1 MPFLVKFWIQIDD
14 SMDVFAEHGIAGVV
28 GLLFNALFAT
38 PSVIGLD
45 GVNTGVLTGGW
56 LVHNYRQLYIQ
67 VAYILACGT
76 YAFLMSAILAYAINF
91 VPGLKLRADE
101 AAELL
106 GMDDD
111 QLGEFAYDYVE
122 VRRDYLAWTPA
133 KEGMSQVEE
142 RIEPSDRHG
151 IREHGEMA
159 SLSGGS
165 GMGMDTSS
173 RRGSEGGGV
182 GKGSASS
189 GVGTQGTLVG
199 GRLGGVEEGVAV
211 GSGEMNEKVEGSESE
226 RSGSRGEGEGRRS
239 G

>member
-1 MPFLVKFWIQIDD
+1 
-14 SMDVFAEHGIAGVV
+14 MDVFAEHGIAGVV

-38 PSVIGLD
+38 PSIIGLD
-45 GVNTGVLTGGW
+45 GVNTGVMTGGW
-56 LVHNYRQLYIQ
+56 LIHNYRQLYIQ

-76 YAFLMSAILAYAINF
+76 YSFLMSAILAYAINF

-142 RIEPSDRHG
+142 RVEPSDRHG

-159 SLSGGS
+159 SLSGAS
-165 GMGMDTSS
+165 GMGMDAGS

-182 GKGSASS
+182 AGGVGRGSASS

-199 GRLGGVEEGVAV
+199 GRLGGVEEGEA
-211 GSGEMNEKVEGSESE
+211 EAENEKVGLGSESE
-226 RSGSRGEGEGRRS
+226 RSGSRGGEAEGRRS

>member
-1 MPFLVKFWIQIDD
+1 
-14 SMDVFAEHGIAGVV
+14 MDVFAEHGIAGVV

-38 PSVIGLD
+38 PSIIGLD
-45 GVNTGVLTGGW
+45 GVNTGVMTGGW
-56 LVHNYRQLYIQ
+56 LIHNYRQLYIQ
-67 VAYILACGT
+67 IAYILACGA
-76 YAFLMSAILAYAINF
+76 YAFLMSAILAYTIN
-91 VPGLKLRADE
+91 VLPGCKLRADE

-142 RIEPSDRHG
+142 HVEPGERHG

-159 SLSGGS
+159 SLSGAS
-165 GMGMDTSS
+165 GMGMDGS
-173 RRGSEGGGV
+173 RRGSESGV
-182 GKGSASS
+182 APVVPRGSASS

-199 GRLGGVEEGVAV
+199 GRLGGVEEGEVE
-211 GSGEMNEKVEGSESE
+211 GESENEKVDHGTESE
-226 RSGSRGEGEGRRS
+226 RSGSRGGEAEGRRS

>member
-1 MPFLVKFWIQIDD
+1 
-14 SMDVFAEHGIAGVV
+14 MDVFAEHGIAGVV
-28 GLLFNALFAT
+28 GLIFNALFAT
-38 PSVIGLD
+38 PTIIGLD
-45 GVNTGVLTGGW
+45 GVNTGVMTGGW
-56 LVHNYRQLYIQ
+56 LIHNYRQLYIQ

-165 GMGMDTSS
+165 GMGMEASS
-173 RRGSEGGGV
+173 RRGSEGGG
-182 GKGSASS
+182 GAAGGIARGSASS

-199 GRLGGVEEGVAV
+199 GRLGGVEEGE
-211 GSGEMNEKVEGSESE
+211 GEVENEKIGGSESE
-226 RSGSRGEGEGRRS
+226 RSGSRGGEVEGRRS

>member
-1 MPFLVKFWIQIDD
+1 
-14 SMDVFAEHGIAGVV
+14 MDVFAEHGIAGVV
-28 GLLFNALFAT
+28 GLIFNALFAT
-38 PSVIGLD
+38 PTIIGLD
-45 GVNTGVLTGGW
+45 GVNTGVMTGGW
-56 LVHNYRQLYIQ
+56 LIHNYRQLYIQ

-159 SLSGGS
+159 SLSGVS
-165 GMGMDTSS
+165 GMGMEASS
-173 RRGSEGGGV
+173 RRGSEGGGAA
-182 GKGSASS
+182 GGLARGSASS

-199 GRLGGVEEGVAV
+199 GRLGGVEEGE
-211 GSGEMNEKVEGSESE
+211 GEVENEKIGGSESE
-226 RSGSRGEGEGRRS
+226 RSGSRGGEAEGRRS

>member
-1 MPFLVKFWIQIDD
+1 MACWNSCLTAMVAAATWCLLDFRLARKWSMVGWCSGCISGLVAATPASGFIPLWASVLLGVVTGVVANFATKIKFWIQIDD
-14 SMDVFAEHGIAGVV
+14 SMDVFAEHGIVGVAV
-28 GLLFNALFAT
+28 LLVIALFAT
-38 PSVIGLD
+38 PTIIGLEGD
-45 GVNTGVLTGGW
+45 DAGVLTGGW

-76 YAFLMSAILAYAINF
+76 YAFLMSAILAYTINF

-142 RIEPSDRHG
+142 RIEPSDLHG

-159 SLSGGS
+159 SLSG
-165 GMGMDTSS
+165 MGMD
-173 RRGSEGGGV
+173 GS
-182 GKGSASS
+182 
-189 GVGTQGTLVG
+189 
-199 GRLGGVEEGVAV
+199 
-211 GSGEMNEKVEGSESE
+211 
-226 RSGSRGEGEGRRS
+226 
-239 G
+239 

>member
-1 MPFLVKFWIQIDD
+1 
-14 SMDVFAEHGIAGVV
+14 MDVFAEHGIAGVV
-28 GLLFNALFAT
+28 GLLFNALFAS
-38 PSVIGLD
+38 PSIIGLD
-45 GVNTGVLTGGW
+45 GVNTGTAMGGW
-56 LVHNYRQLYIQ
+56 LIHNYRQLYIQ
-67 VAYILACGT
+67 VAYILACGA
-76 YAFLMSAILAYAINF
+76 YSFLMSAILAYAINF

-133 KEGMSQVEE
+133 KEGMSGVEE
-142 RIEPSDRHG
+142 GVRPDERYG

-159 SLSGGS
+159 SLSGGE
-165 GMGMDTSS
+165 GMGGS
-173 RRGSEGGGV
+173 RRGSEGGAPGNGV
-182 GKGSASS
+182 ARGSASS

-211 GSGEMNEKVEGSESE
+211 GSENEKVGMTGSESE
-226 RSGSRGEGEGRRS
+226 RSGSRGGAGEAEGRRS